1 MGGAG
6 CREEERRGRGRKRGK
21 KEKEE
26 EGAKVMEGKKGMMV
40 SAAREEMVH
49 LSAVSPSLGPLPGQ
63 SCENVSRCFAA
74 GNLAV
79 GLSRCVDFPP

>member
-1 MGGAG
+1 M
-6 CREEERRGRGRKRGK
+6 
-21 KEKEE
+21 
-26 EGAKVMEGKKGMMV
+26 MEGKKGMMV

-63 SCENVSRCFAA
+63 SCENVSRCIAA

-79 GLSRCVDFPP
+79 GLSRCVDFPPRKQLVRESTGTAPSQRL